1 MRLVVSA
8 LVIAF
13 SVPSVSALAQ
23 QPSEPT
29 TSIAIAQPDKILP
42 PSPQRMELA
51 RRYIG
56 AAISA
61 DQFVDAMRSAI
72 AAGLSDNTDAD
83 MDEATK
89 AESEKKMK
97 RFLVLYEPKLRERMP
112 NLLEAYAQVY
122 AREFSAEELQE
133 MVAFAQSP
141 AGHHYLSRRL
151 SLELDPAVLM
161 QEQGF
166 QNDALP
172 IMKQIQKE
180 MCQEA
185 TAKRIAAGDKKAK
198 CPLSNEADTRA
209 S

>member
-1 MRLVVSA
+1 MRLVLSA
-8 LVIAF
+8 FVIAF
-13 SVPSVSALAQ
+13 ATSAVSAPAP
-23 QPSEPT
+23 QPPEPAST
-29 TSIAIAQPDKILP
+29 AVAQPDKIQP
-42 PSPQRMELA
+42 PSLERMELA
-51 RRYIG
+51 RRYIS
-56 AAISA
+56 ATISA
-61 DQFVDAMRSAI
+61 DQFVDTMRSAI
-72 AAGLSDNTDAD
+72 AAGLSDSLGADAD
-83 MDEATK
+83 EGTK
-89 AESEKKMK
+89 AESAKSMK

-122 AREFSAEELQE
+122 AREFSADELRE

-151 SLELDPAVLM
+151 ALELDPAVLL

-172 IMKQIQKE
+172 ILRQIQKE

-185 TAKRIAAGDKKAK
+185 TAKRIASGDKKAK
-198 CPLSNEADTRA
+198 CPLSNEPDTRA